1 MRTFDVAVI
10 GAGPAGSST
19 AITLAGLGCAVLL
32 LDRARFPRE
41 KLCGDFLNPSSWPV
55 LADLGVA
62 DAVRGCNPVR
72 ISGFSVHSV
81 NGQSAAGPLPAQD
94 ALHGALG
101 IPRYLLD
108 DVLINRAKQVAVT
121 VQEGCTVRAISRE
134 TASWAIHCRSAP
146 GEETWRARFL
156 VGADG
161 RNSKVA
167 RELKLDGAAP
177 GRHSAVGFQ
186 MRFKLASA
194 IEDTVQL
201 YHFRG
206 GYAGVVRIDPA
217 TINVAFVID
226 RASLRDRISF
236 PALRRQYLE
245 QNPRLRALLRAGEP
259 CGKLRSIW
267 PVYFAPRRRHGD
279 GFALVGD
286 AAQVTEPLTGEGIYF
301 ALKSGQLA
309 ARCIAEARRH
319 APSSGVDLTHYQDA
333 SNREFRKR
341 ARFNLGLRLL
351 MRRPGLFGAAVL
363 LLGWRKDLLQALL
376 RQVCG
381 HGCQSAT
388 VGKLSWE

>member
-1 MRTFDVAVI
+1 
-10 GAGPAGSST
+10 
-19 AITLAGLGCAVLL
+19 
-32 LDRARFPRE
+32 
-41 KLCGDFLNPSSWPV
+41 
-55 LADLGVA
+55 
-62 DAVRGCNPVR
+62 
-72 ISGFSVHSV
+72 
-81 NGQSAAGPLPAQD
+81 
-94 ALHGALG
+94 
-101 IPRYLLD
+101 
-108 DVLINRAKQVAVT
+108 
-121 VQEGCTVRAISRE
+121 
-134 TASWAIHCRSAP
+134 
-146 GEETWRARFL
+146 
-156 VGADG
+156 
-161 RNSKVA
+161 
-167 RELKLDGAAP
+167 
-177 GRHSAVGFQ
+177 

-245 QNPRLRALLRAGEP
+245 QNPRLRDLLRAGEP

-309 ARCIAEARRH
+309 ARSIAEAWRH

-333 SNREFRKR
+333 SNREFSQAR
-341 ARFNLGLRLL
+341 ALQLGLRLL
-351 MRRPGLFGAAVL
+351 MRRAGFVRRRRAFARLEKGSFAGPAPSGVWSRYAKAPPSENYLGNKTAGMKPANSGPAAVASE
-363 LLGWRKDLLQALL
+363 QAS
-376 RQVCG
+376 G
-381 HGCQSAT
+381 DT
-388 VGKLSWE
+388 